1 MIGFLLTTCY
11 KETLLSTLINIEYEK
26 TIDSVDD
33 VLKSGKLVVYDG
45 ATGMANL
52 LKTDPR
58 ENVKDLGKLS
68 KPYASKIAGTGPTWV
83 LQGYFYYY
91 YHLS

>member
-33 VLKSGKLVVYDG
+33 VLKSEKLVMYDG
-45 ATGMANL
+45 TTGIANL
-52 LKTDPR
+52 LKSDPR
-58 ENVKDLGKLS
+58 KNVKDLGKLS
-68 KPYASKIAGTGPTWV
+68 KPYATEIAGAAPTWV
-83 LQGYFYYY
+83 IQGYRV
-91 YHLS
+91 